1 MVINNKDI
9 KVMAKVLKKG
19 VKPTSKKAVAKK
31 ATATKGISKNIKNA
45 VMASNAV
52 KGIKDVKTKKK
63 VSRGLTYSPPEFT
76 EKRKAKSIVS
86 DSERKAKLA
95 KKSENGKYYVE
106 WIGKDGK
113 KHREYR
119 ANRMDYKF
127 GI

>member
-1 MVINNKDI
+1 
-9 KVMAKVLKKG
+9 
-19 VKPTSKKAVAKK
+19 
-31 ATATKGISKNIKNA
+31 
-45 VMASNAV
+45 MASNAV
-52 KGIKDVKTKKK
+52 KGIKDAKTKKK
-63 VSRGLTYSPPEFT
+63 VSRGLTYTPSAFT

-95 KKSENGKYYVE
+95 KKSKSGKYYVE
-106 WIGKDGK
+106 WTGKDGK